1 MTGFALVHSRA
12 LLGLQ
17 ALPVHVE
24 VHLANGLP
32 SFTLV
37 GLADTEVKEARE
49 RVRSAIANAG
59 LEFPTNKRI
68 TVNLAPADI
77 PKDSGR
83 FDLPIALGI
92 LAASGQIDG
101 AKLVGHEFAGELSL
115 SGQLRP
121 VHGALAMALGMALQ
135 QSTQNTQTMPVLVL
149 PEGSAEEASLVP
161 DARVVRVAHLLDV
174 VARFAPVAPADAQ
187 AMPQASDPHAWTIL
201 QAPERPTPPKNA
213 DMREVKGQQ
222 AAKRAL
228 EIAAAGGHSVL
239 MVGAPG
245 TGKSMLAQRF
255 GSILPAMSTQ
265 EALESAAIL
274 SLAGQFKPERWAQ
287 RTVQSPHHTASA
299 VALVGG
305 GSPPRPGEISLAHEG
320 VLFLD
325 EMPEFSRAS
334 LEALR
339 EPLESG
345 QISIS
350 RAAQRAVFPARFQ
363 LIGAMNPCLCGHL
376 GSRQKACRCTPDQVA
391 RYQSKLS
398 GPLLDR
404 IDIHVEVQALAP
416 EELLQATGS
425 SANAPASA
433 APESSETIAQRVM
446 LARQRSLARQGHLN
460 RALEGKALE
469 EKIALDESARK
480 FLNTAAA
487 RLGWSGRSIHRA
499 LRVARTIADL
509 ADARAVQIT
518 HVAEAIQYRRALR
531 SSD

>member
-1 MTGFALVHSRA
+1 MSGFSLVHSRA
-12 LLGLQ
+12 LLGLR
-17 ALPVHVE
+17 ALSVQVE

-59 LEFPTNKRI
+59 LEFPSNKRI

-92 LAASGQIDG
+92 LAASGQIDA

-121 VHGALAMALGMALQ
+121 VQGALAMALGMALQ
-135 QSTQNTQTMPVLVL
+135 QEAVASPILVL

-161 DARVVRVAHLLDV
+161 DARVVRVGHLLDV
-174 VARFAPVAPADAQ
+174 VARFAPVKSTDQDAP
-187 AMPQASDPHAWTIL
+187 PQPVDPAGWTIL
-201 QAPERPTPPKNA
+201 KAPDQKSSATHA

-255 GSILPAMSTQ
+255 AGILPPMNTQ

-274 SLAGQFKPERWAQ
+274 SLAGQFKAERWSQ
-287 RTVQSPHHTASA
+287 RVVQAPHHTASA

-325 EMPEFSRAS
+325 ELPHFPRAS

-339 EPLESG
+339 EPLETG

-350 RAAQRAVFPARFQ
+350 RAAQRATFPARFQ
-363 LIGAMNPCLCGHL
+363 LIAAMNPCLCGHL
-376 GSRQKACRCTPDQVA
+376 GSRVKACKCTPDQID

-416 EELLQATGS
+416 EELLHSSTQSKQGAVAEGSAEIAERVAQARG
-425 SANAPASA
+425 
-433 APESSETIAQRVM
+433 
-446 LARQRSLARQGHLN
+446 RSLARQGQLN

-469 EKIALDESARK
+469 EQIILDDAARK

-499 LRVARTIADL
+499 LRVAISLEPGA
-509 ADARAVQIT
+509 
-518 HVAEAIQYRRALR
+518 HK
-531 SSD
+531 